1 MPSGHTQHSFTLS
14 GHTQKVGCMWRLI
27 ALCSVVCLSLWQPS
41 DASRLRCGS
50 DLLADLIFVCG
61 DRGIYLGRGSWS
73 GYGSRPRGKGIVEQC
88 CHSAG
93 CDLRHLEMY
102 CAKSK
107 KPEPPTTTTTTT
119 TSTTTTSTTTT
130 SSTTSTTTSIPSSI
144 HSSATTSTATSTPTS
159 TPTVALQ
166 FEAVF
171 QKRLLE
177 HLGAPDSQRRSNARR
192 KTHSSPRR
200 RKVSSTSRKGAA
212 RQQPASKFASGSQ
225 QSKLS

>member
-1 MPSGHTQHSFTLS
+1 NDSFCCENNKLPSVFQGT
-14 GHTQKVGCMWRLI
+14 VLI

-144 HSSATTSTATSTPTS
+144 HSS
-159 TPTVALQ
+159 

>member
-1 MPSGHTQHSFTLS
+1 MPSGHTQHFFTLS

-27 ALCSVVCLSLWQPS
+27 ALYSVVCLSLWQPS

-107 KPEPPTTTTTTT
+107 N
-119 TSTTTTSTTTT
+119 
-130 SSTTSTTTSIPSSI
+130 SI

-159 TPTVALQ
+159 TATVALQ

-177 HLGAPDSQRRSNARR
+177 HLGAPNSQRRSNARR